1 MRRVD
6 SDLVR
11 LWVINNMI
19 INNSIIDGIDA
30 AVVIISISIV
40 ALG

>member
-30 AVVIISISIV
+30 VVVIISISIV

>member
-30 AVVIISISIV
+30 DVVIISIV